1 MKMKLITL
9 VLCVCVSV
17 IGSVQA
23 TLADQDALA
32 EPLDQLQRL
41 AQLTDILDLAR
52 ARDGQLGFNQLIEH
66 DEYWVNSPN
75 DRLALLNDKM
85 QQYFKGLLRES
96 GSPFIELL
104 LLGSQGEI
112 LAAYPLPDD
121 FWHGN
126 TAKFI
131 NVMADENTYIDEL
144 SWDAGSRHIQA
155 QISVPIKGQNNEM
168 FGVLIGRVNTHMQ
181 P

>member
-1 MKMKLITL
+1 MKMKLTTL
-9 VLCVCVSV
+9 LLCFCVSV
-17 IGSVQA
+17 MGSVQA
-23 TLADQDALA
+23 DLADQDALA
-32 EPLDQLQRL
+32 EPLNQLQQL
-41 AQLTDILDLAR
+41 AQLSDILDLAR
-52 ARDGQLGFNQLIEH
+52 ERDGQMGINQLIEQ
-66 DEYWVNSPN
+66 DEYWVNSPD
-75 DRLALLNDKM
+75 DRLVLLNDKM
-85 QQYFKGLLRES
+85 QQYFRTLLKRS

-155 QISVPIKGQNNEM
+155 QISVPIKDDNNEM

-181 P
+181 